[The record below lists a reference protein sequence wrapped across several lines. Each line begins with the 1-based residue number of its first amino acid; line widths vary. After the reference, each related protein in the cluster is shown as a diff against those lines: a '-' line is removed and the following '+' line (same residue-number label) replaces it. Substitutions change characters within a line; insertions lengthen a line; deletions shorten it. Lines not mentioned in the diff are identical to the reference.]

1 MKKMNIMNNINKLYK
16 TSALA
21 IIAVLFGLGAASC
34 EVGLGSAVDMEAPT
48 VAITSHQDNESVP
61 QSFELRGTASDNE
74 EVTMFTIDFDDA
86 DIHYQIV
93 PGADWQKKT
102 SKSNDWQT
110 VATDANNYCIK
121 TDEVWNWSV
130 VVNTDER
137 AASKQGHTYNF
148 SASATDARGN
158 TGKNSKQ
165 EMSLIV
171 DTESP
176 DVSIYKP
183 EIFDSYAVLK
193 QDVDAAKYK
202 LKDGN
207 ILSSL
212 LNGTIQLFGRQDQAL
227 SFKALRIEFDNGQIE
242 EAKTTV
248 NTQTSVTSIEEILAL
263 QDAQLADASAP
274 TVYFSKTLTDSD
286 LREWSLTVTPE
297 EWATNS
303 SGVAYGLNTGLHI
316 IRVISTSLSSSNAWQ
331 RKVLGYFL
339 WWPEADKPWITIAAG
354 DEIEKDTGA
363 YECYPGSNISGNIQD
378 DDGIVSFVTTL
389 YERNKVQNTT
399 TAYTYPDGESG
410 IKTHALP
417 QTNAGDY
424 PKYSAWTV
432 VAPAENGSYKIVL
445 ELTDVYGNKDKVE
458 KYFDISDVRAPQ
470 INITSPLNDTS
481 AIINANGDITFTG
494 TISDDGKLESVAM
507 VWLNPA
513 LRNNP
518 ANKIKYLTGNDKSLT
533 GNDDDPDWSIGTAT
547 GKDDGVG
554 NKIFKFTL
562 SPGQN
567 ELTLNKTINLFTD
580 LKIGGKYGN
589 DELLLC
595 AQDFIFRAYDGHKA
609 TVKAITLTGDTEAPE
624 LSFTTITIED
634 ETKNIA
640 DSPLF
645 GNNANNKAAVISGTW
660 SDKFNSTINNTSRFL
675 EMEVTWGTGDQ
686 RQTATNIERKPDGT
700 WTADISAP
708 RAGGTITAR
717 LRDVGNNTKTI
728 QGAARIETSD
738 LGLARFG
745 CLNDDGA
752 YKEGSVIQLTVEFTK
767 NTTVDTTDGIPYLL
781 LNNGKKAEYKSTVTG
796 NNNEYGSG
804 TAIHVYEY
812 KVGSAQ
818 SENIA
823 KLSVSKIKSNGAV
836 WKDSAI
842 LASGD
847 DEGSIVTDKIITDNF
862 PPNSNLADSRTI
874 KIDNVKPTIIK
885 IEPVSTAGYFAENA
899 SILLKMEF
907 SEDVT
912 ITNSEDVT
920 ITSPDSLKVQFT
932 HKKNGNNVTTTT
944 STVSGSKYILFEYK
958 VDADENANPLTFDSI
973 LNPSV
978 KVKDLAGN
986 ELDNWTPAD
995 RISSEN
1001 KAFTGFVVDTEK
1013 PVAPGFGTWA
1023 PQSVIFSESGTSFTI
1038 TGEDN
1043 AEIEYTTDGG
1053 INWIPY
1059 TDEVIIKNNGT
1070 YHVKAR
1076 QTDQAGN
1083 ESPESAQK
1091 DFTIDKGELLTKIT
1105 ASTSSGTYSTKTAIK
1120 VIEGRIEFR
1129 KPVTIA
1135 SGAKVT
1141 LNVKNGSNNTKQVAI
1156 KECDSGDH
1164 ESNVFTFDYTI
1175 TEGDSITGNAKLDV
1189 VDWSFSTVTFKD
1201 ANDDTVTV
1209 DMAVPAAGN
1218 DKRLNENRD
1227 IHILTGTPTIA
1238 DGKITLTEE
1247 EGKPVLKVGFDRA
1260 ITKLSGNITLTQNTT
1275 AGNYHIP
1282 TVLSVDEYNDL
1293 IRNSKAVGA
1302 STVSQIIKD
1311 AYQKGVN
1318 GALLDEDTNTLENDT
1333 TTKYVLKFDINDAEN
1348 PNPPE
1353 NPNDPEDPVKKI
1365 ISAFIAAEKHIVSIP
1380 VVADDVTIV
1389 NENTLRIDLS
1399 SSYKL
1404 PVKGASYSV
1413 RIQANLVADSV
1424 QNINEAKSAT
1434 IDAPGVEKPVIRLSR
1449 PQYTIN
1455 GISDEKTV
1463 YQNTEDATIDMTSA
1477 QTATMRIDCRTPGAI
1492 IKYSTNETTSAAV
1505 TVNKRGTTNFK
1516 TKTDDPAVIAADD
1529 DYSANAQISLASDK
1543 AVNTYTNA
1551 SGVKVAIAA
1560 TASKNNKTETSYE
1573 FAARTVL
1580 KFRIQSYWGNNNNN
1594 FDITVN
1600 GGTLNSKKLKVWVM
1614 GGDSPY
1620 GGNTKD
1626 PFPLSW
1632 SDPSH
1637 FMIMDGEFANNNNMQ
1652 STWYLVT
1659 WDISAQA
1666 YHGFAIGTVPNDAM
1680 TNGPTEWYIGENSW
1694 VGQKTNYVLYPGETL
1709 IMDTADTDPTYW
1721 FRGDRPNYR

>member
-1 MKKMNIMNNINKLYK
+1 MKKMNIINNIKKLYK

-21 IIAVLFGLGAASC
+21 VIAVLFGLGTTSC
-34 EVGLGSAVDMEAPT
+34 EIGLGAAVDMEAPK

-61 QSFELRGTASDNE
+61 QSFSLQGTVSDNE
-74 EVTMFTIDFDDA
+74 AVASFTIDFDDA
-86 DIHYQIV
+86 DIHFQIT
-93 PGADWQKKT
+93 PGKDWQKKT
-102 SKSNDWQT
+102 SKSNGWQT
-110 VATDANNYCIK
+110 VKTDANNYC
-121 TDEVWNWSV
+121 TSTNGVWNWSV

-137 AASKQGHTYNF
+137 AASKLGHTYNL

-183 EIFDSYAVLK
+183 EIFDSYASLK
-193 QDVDAAKYK
+193 QDVDANKYQ

-212 LNGTIQLFGRQDQAL
+212 LNGTVQLFGRQDQAL

-242 EAKTTV
+242 GAKTTV

-263 QDAQLADASAP
+263 QDAQLADAAAP
-274 TVYFSKTLTDSD
+274 TVYFSKTLTDTD

-297 EWATNS
+297 EWATNA
-303 SGVAYGLNTGLHI
+303 SGVANGLNTGLHI

-339 WWPEADKPWITIAAG
+339 WYPEADKPWITIAAG
-354 DEIEKDTGA
+354 DETEKADGVA

-378 DDGIVSFVTTL
+378 DDGIISFVTTL
-389 YERNKVQNTT
+389 YNRDKDQNTT
-399 TAYTYPDGESG
+399 TSYTYPDGESG
-410 IKTHALP
+410 TKTHALP
-417 QTNAGDY
+417 QTNAGEK

-432 VAPAENGSYKIVL
+432 VAPSENGSYKIVL
-445 ELTDVYGNKDKVE
+445 ELTDVYGNKDIVE
-458 KYFDISDVRAPQ
+458 KYFNISDVRAPQ

-513 LRNNP
+513 LRNTP
-518 ANKIKYLTGNDKSLT
+518 ENKIKYLTGNDKSLT
-533 GNDDDPDWSIGTAT
+533 HSDDDPDWSIGTAA
-547 GKDDGVG
+547 GADDGVG

-567 ELTLNKTINLFTD
+567 ELTVNKTINLFTD

-609 TVKAITLTGDTEAPE
+609 TVKAITLTGDTDAPE
-624 LSFTTITIED
+624 LSFTTITIEG

-645 GNNANNKAAVISGTW
+645 GNNANGKAAVISGRW

-675 EMEVTWGTGDQ
+675 DMEVTWGTGDQ
-686 RQTATNIERKPDGT
+686 KQTATSVTRNANGT
-700 WTADISAP
+700 WTANILAP
-708 RAGGTITAR
+708 RAGGTITAK

-752 YKEGSVIQLTVEFTK
+752 YKEGSVIQITVEFTK
-767 NTTVDTTDGIPYLL
+767 NTTVDTTNGTPTLT
-781 LNNGKKAEYKSTVTG
+781 LNNGETATYNSAITG

-812 KVGSAQ
+812 TVGSAQ
-818 SENIA
+818 SENVA
-823 KLSVSKIKSNGAV
+823 KLSVSAINSNDAV

-842 LASGD
+842 LESGD
-847 DEGSIVTDKIITDNF
+847 DEGSIVTDKIKI
-862 PPNSNLADSRTI
+862 PNPLAKSNLADSRTI
-874 KIDNVKPTIIK
+874 KIDNVKPTITK
-885 IEPVSTAGYFAENA
+885 IEPVSAAGYFAKDA

-912 ITNSEDVT
+912 ITNSG
-920 ITSPDSLKVQFT
+920 SLAVQFT
-932 HKKNGNNVTTTT
+932 HTKDENNVTTTT
-944 STVSGSKYILFEYK
+944 STVSGSKYVLFEYK
-958 VDADENANPLTFDSI
+958 VSENENANPLTFESLLHDS
-973 LNPSV
+973 V
-978 KVKDLAGN
+978 TVKDLADN
-986 ELDNWTPAD
+986 ELTDWTPGSA
-995 RISSEN
+995 SF
-1001 KAFTGFVVDTEK
+1001 AGFVVDTDA
-1013 PVAPGFGTWA
+1013 PVAPSFGTWD
-1023 PQSVIFSESGTSFTI
+1023 PQPVIFSESGTSFTI
-1038 TGEDN
+1038 SGETDADTGETLAD
-1043 AEIEYTTDGG
+1043 IEYTTDGG

-1059 TDEVIIKNNGT
+1059 TTDSTITITNNGT

-1076 QTDQAGN
+1076 QTDKAGN
-1083 ESPESAQK
+1083 ESQESAQK

-1105 ASTSSGTYSTKTAIK
+1105 ASTSSGTYSTNTATNK
-1120 VIEGRIEFR
+1120 IEGRIEFR
-1129 KPVTIA
+1129 KLVTIA

-1141 LNVKNGSNNTKQVAI
+1141 LNVNNSTKQVAI
-1156 KECDSGDH
+1156 KECASGAR

-1175 TEGDSITGNAKLDV
+1175 AEGDSITSNAKLDV

-1209 DMAVPAAGN
+1209 DMGVPAAG
-1218 DKRLNENRD
+1218 DQKRLNENRD
-1227 IHILTGTPTIA
+1227 IYILTGTPTIA
-1238 DGKITLTEE
+1238 DGKITLVEE
-1247 EGKPVLKVGFDRA
+1247 EGKPVLKVEFDRA
-1260 ITKLSGNITLTQNTT
+1260 ITKLSGNITLTQDTT
-1275 AGNYHIP
+1275 AGNYHVP

-1333 TTKYVLKFDINDAEN
+1333 TTKYVLKFDINDAED
-1348 PNPPE
+1348 PE
-1353 NPNDPEDPVKKI
+1353 QDPEAPEDPVKKI
-1365 ISAFIAAEKHIVSIP
+1365 VSAFQAAEKHIVSIP
-1380 VVADDVTIV
+1380 VVADEVTIV
-1389 NENTLRIDLS
+1389 NNILRIDLS

-1404 PVKGASYSV
+1404 PVKGASYAV
-1413 RIQANLVADSV
+1413 TIPANLVADSV
-1424 QNINEAKSAT
+1424 QNKNEAKSAT
-1434 IDAPGVEKPVIRLSR
+1434 INAPGVEKPVIRLSR
-1449 PQYTIN
+1449 PQYSIN
-1455 GISDEKTV
+1455 DISSGKTV
-1463 YQNTEDATIDMTSA
+1463 YQNTLDATIDMTSA
-1477 QTATMRIDCRTPGAI
+1477 QTATMRIDCRTPGAT
-1492 IKYSTNETTSAAV
+1492 IKYSTNETTSTGV
-1505 TVNKRGTTNFK
+1505 LVNKRGTDTFK
-1516 TKTDDPAVIAADD
+1516 TKTDDPTVITADD
-1529 DYSANAQISLASDK
+1529 DYSANDQISLASDK
-1543 AVNTYTNA
+1543 AVNTYAGA
-1551 SGVKVAIAA
+1551 SGVKVAITA

-1600 GGTLNSKKLKVWVM
+1600 GGTLNSKRLKVWVM

-1637 FMIMDGEFANNNNMQ
+1637 FMVMDGDFPNANNMQ

-1659 WDISAQA
+1659 WDISAQT
-1666 YHGFAIGTVPNDAM
+1666 YHGFAIGTVPYDAM
-1680 TNGPTEWYIGENSW
+1680 TKGPTEWYIGENSW

-1709 IMDTADTDPTYW
+1709 IMDTADTDPLYW